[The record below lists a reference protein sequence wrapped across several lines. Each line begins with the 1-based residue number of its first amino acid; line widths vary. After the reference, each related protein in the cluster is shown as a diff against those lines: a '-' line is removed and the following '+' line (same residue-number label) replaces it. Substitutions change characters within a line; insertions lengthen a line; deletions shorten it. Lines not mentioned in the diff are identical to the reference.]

1 MNQNGVM
8 LTHAGAEVNVL
19 ITVSTLL
26 IVEQLLVVGDSPL
39 MQTAWQASGLR
50 ARVDDGGRCSRM

>member
-1 MNQNGVM
+1 M

-50 ARVDDGGRCSRM
+50 AWADDGGRCSRM